1 MFFVVAQQILR
12 VQLTAVVL
20 VKLDCD
26 LLEESLDVFDV
37 GVVFGVCINRVVS
50 DDHDELV
57 DLQTEHLRDLAAYV
71 AKRLEVRNLDLL
83 LGLVFHVQ
91 AVDDGDGLRFHVIEP
106 LRDGVLRQDRS
117 DAFIPV

>member
-1 MFFVVAQQILR
+1 MFFIVAQQILR

-26 LLEESLDVFDV
+26 LLEESLDVFYV
-37 GVVFGVCINRVVS
+37 GVIFGVCINRVVS

-71 AKRLEVRNLDLL
+71 AKRLEVRNLDLF
-83 LGLVFHVQ
+83 LGLVIHV
-91 AVDDGDGLRFHVIEP
+91 
-106 LRDGVLRQDRS
+106 
-117 DAFIPV
+117 

>member
-1 MFFVVAQQILR
+1 M
-12 VQLTAVVL
+12 TAIVL

-37 GVVFGVCINRVVS
+37 SVVFGVCIDCIVS

-83 LGLVFHVQ
+83 LGLVIHV
-91 AVDDGDGLRFHVIEP
+91 
-106 LRDGVLRQDRS
+106 
-117 DAFIPV
+117 

>member
-37 GVVFGVCINRVVS
+37 SVVFCVCINRVVS

-91 AVDDGDGLRFHVIEP
+91 AVDDGDGLRLHVIEP